1 MIKYNNFP
9 LREWHIEHMKKTII
23 KFITGLSNN
32 PSRWEIRQNKKY
44 NNIFYIQRVL
54 DHDLKHGVTNNEM
67 QVFLQQIDTDS
78 SFMDLRQ
85 KEGFRERFSE
95 IENFITKNR

>member
-9 LREWHIEHMKKTII
+9 LREWHVEHMKKTII
-23 KFITGLSNN
+23 KFVTGLSNN
-32 PSRWEIRQNKKY
+32 PSRWEIRQNKRY

-54 DHDLKHGVTNNEM
+54 DHDLKHGVTNNEI
-67 QVFLQQIDTDS
+67 QVFLQQIDTAS
-78 SFMDLRQ
+78 SFIDLRQ

-95 IENFITKNR
+95 IENFMTKHR

>member
-32 PSRWEIRQNKKY
+32 PSRWEMRQNKKY